1 MKFRSCQYL
10 YVVMSLTTLKIWSF
24 LTSSRRDLT
33 ECSWCAEEDGKSL
46 PFTHDMN
53 HLEKKLRNQFYFL
66 GSVKKQKKSVLL
78 KFMVKKLGYTCV
90 SYISRKRKFSFIFIS
105 VGCVP
110 WFSSIYYC
118 WVSSILLFIWS
129 E

>member
-1 MKFRSCQYL
+1 
-10 YVVMSLTTLKIWSF
+10 MSLTTLKIWSS

-46 PFTHDMN
+46 PFTPDMN
-53 HLEKKLRNQFYFL
+53 HLEKN
-66 GSVKKQKKSVLL
+66 KKSVLFL
-78 KFMVKKLGYTCV
+78 RFSEKTEEISFIEIHGKKKLGYTCI

-118 WVSSILLFIWS
+118 WVNSNVLFIWG